1 MPKAPRDLP
10 VIAFSSRSRLLMF
23 GWRRSRAI
31 AGVCGSRSQ
40 RNPRGIASISRAE
53 AVDSA
58 LCHGWIDG
66 QLDSFDGDYWLIR
79 FTPRQFTSK
88 WSEINRARAQELV
101 GLGRMRSA
109 GLKEIERAKKDGR
122 WDAAYAAQSTAQV
135 PDDLARALA
144 KSKKA
149 KAFFETLDSKN
160 RFAILYR
167 VHSAKKPETRT
178 ARIEKF
184 VALLVEGETLYPLGV
199 QAQSGRRKPR
209 KNADGGAARSGYKKS
224 LHFLVILPLWG

>member
-10 VIAFSSRSRLLMF
+10 VIAFSSQQAFDVWL
-23 GWRRSRAI
+23 
-31 AGVCGSRSQ
+31 GSQPGDCRGLWLKVAKKSS
-40 RNPRGIASISRAE
+40 GIASISRAE

-79 FTPRQFTSK
+79 FTPRQSTSK
-88 WSEINRARAQELV
+88 WSEINRARAQALV
-101 GLGRMRSA
+101 VLGRMRSA

-167 VHSAKKPETRT
+167 VHGAKKPETRA

-184 VALLVEGETLYPLGV
+184 VAMLVEGETLYPLGA
-199 QAQSGRRKPR
+199 QAQKR
-209 KNADGGAARSGYKKS
+209 AKKAEKK
-224 LHFLVILPLWG
+224 G

>member
-1 MPKAPRDLP
+1 MPKTQRDLP
-10 VIAFSSRSRLLMF
+10 VIAFSSQQAFDVWL
-23 GWRRSRAI
+23 A
-31 AGVCGSRSQ
+31 SQ
-40 RNPRGIASISRAE
+40 KVDCRGLWLKVAKKSSGIASVSRAE

-66 QLDSFDGDYWLIR
+66 QLDSFDSNYWLIR
-79 FTPRQFTSK
+79 FTPRRSTSK
-88 WSEINRARAQELV
+88 WSEINRTRAQELV
-101 GLGRMRSA
+101 AIGRMRPV
-109 GLKEIERAKKDGR
+109 GLKEMERAKQDGR

-149 KAFFETLDSKN
+149 NAFFETLDSKN

-167 VHSAKKPETRT
+167 VHSAKKPETRA

-184 VALLVEGETLYPLGV
+184 VTMLVEGKTLYPLAA
-199 QAQSGRRKPR
+199 QAQKRA
-209 KNADGGAARSGYKKS
+209 KNAKKKA
-224 LHFLVILPLWG
+224 

>member
-1 MPKAPRDLP
+1 MLKAPRDLP
-10 VIAFSSRSRLLMF
+10 VIAFSSQQAFDVWLE
-23 GWRRSRAI
+23 
-31 AGVCGSRSQ
+31 SQ
-40 RNPRGIASISRAE
+40 PGDCRGLWLKVAKKSSGIASISRAE

-58 LCHGWIDG
+58 LCQGWIDG
-66 QLDSFDGDYWLIR
+66 QLDSFDSNYWLIR
-79 FTPRQFTSK
+79 FTPRQSTSR

-101 GLGRMRSA
+101 ALDRMRSA

-167 VHSAKKPETRT
+167 VHSAKKPETRA

-184 VALLVEGETLYPLGV
+184 VVMLVEGETLHPLGA
-199 QAQSGRRKPR
+199 QAQKRAKKAERK
-209 KNADGGAARSGYKKS
+209 G
-224 LHFLVILPLWG
+224 